1 LDEAPGVNVK
11 LLCCTV
17 LAAGLLGALPG
28 VVHASAFDD
37 AQALIQQGKLEAAL
51 KKLDTHL
58 RRNRQDAQARFTR
71 GVVLAEL
78 GRVEEGVSAFAT
90 LVRDYPEMPEPYNNL
105 AVLYARQG
113 RFEDARAALEA
124 AAVLQPDAPA
134 TQENLGDVYAAQ
146 ARAAY
151 ARALALDPDNA
162 ALQRKWQRLSGE
174 AAPAA
179 VPPPPPVAD
188 EPAVA
193 PAPAP
198 APPPAPAERDA
209 LIAAVQNWAEAWS
222 AQDLARYIGAYAPD
236 YAPPD
241 QSRAEWVAQREER
254 ILGAQDLLVSVA
266 DPQVDV
272 QGDSARVRFVQRYVS
287 RQFSD
292 EVVKW
297 LDFRRQDGVWYIV
310 GETTR

>member
-1 LDEAPGVNVK
+1 MNVK

-37 AQALIQQGKLEAAL
+37 AQVLIQQGKLEAAL

-162 ALQRKWQRLSGE
+162 ALQRKWQQLSGE
-174 AAPAA
+174 AAPVTV
-179 VPPPPPVAD
+179 VPPLPATPPEVEA
-188 EPAVA
+188 EAA

-198 APPPAPAERDA
+198 APPAAPAERDA

-236 YAPPD
+236 YAPPE

-254 ILGAQDLLVSVA
+254 ILGAQDLRVSVV
-266 DPQVDV
+266 DPQVDA

-310 GETTR
+310 GEITR